1 MSVTTTS
8 GNAGWIAGSPFSVTT
23 ASGKAGWTAGSPLS
37 LTTASGKADWVAGSP
52 FALTTAEFED
62 CFSSFLGLVNSAER
76 GFSTTWTSVDLV
88 EETGFSS

>member
-1 MSVTTTS
+1 MALAIVS
-8 GNAGWIAGSPFSVTT
+8 GNSGWTAGSPLSLTT

-62 CFSSFLGLVNSAER
+62 CFSSFLGLVNSVER
-76 GFSTTWTSVDLV
+76 VFSTTWTSVDLV